1 MHGPVR
7 QVLCKL
13 VALAAELSAEANDS
27 FEVIVAHGY
36 DDEHDDDHD
45 DDHDGDH
52 DDDHDN
58 LQDKTTPSSI
68 ASVACS

>member
-7 QVLCKL
+7 QVLCEL
-13 VALAAELSAEANDS
+13 VALAAELSAEVKK
-27 FEVIVAHGY
+27 VIVANN
-36 DDEHDDDHD
+36 HDDDHEN
-45 DDHDGDH
+45 DH
-52 DDDHDN
+52 DDGHGN